1 MSLSLGLIEED
12 AVAPEIIGSALHE
25 FRRYLVRPA
34 CPRCGDTLMAAAGAE
49 LAARGYIR
57 NSWVCDSCGHD
68 FVTAVRLSAG
78 AGLEEDADEL

>member
-1 MSLSLGLIEED
+1 
-12 AVAPEIIGSALHE
+12 VAPEIIGSALHE

-57 NSWVCDSCGHD
+57 NSWMCDSCGLV

-78 AGLEEDADEL
+78 TGLEEDADEL